1 MSKKEFLRVLE
12 ETLNL
17 SLDSDCV
24 QEQIEYYEVYFSEEI
39 KKGRSEN
46 EIIEELGDPKLIAK
60 TIKTVNKNSSLEY
73 QVNNEENYY
82 NYGNNN
88 YENDNYNESYTNRN
102 NNRYQPIFFKN
113 FNISCIIFLLV
124 LFIILMAILK
134 FLGYA
139 LVGVS
144 TLLFGFGPI
153 GILIVIF
160 AIYFLFK
167 RR

>member
-60 TIKTVNKNSSLEY
+60 TIKTVNKNSSLEFK
-73 QVNNEENYY
+73 VNNEENYY